1 LWPTFFSVAALFV
14 QLMGMVNC
22 DLKEPVMNHNESHKK
37 ATSFRLSAATRKRLR
52 EIAAETGMT
61 QSAVIDAVIR
71 QAKIIQR
78 PLLGA
83 EIVHLHG

>member
-1 LWPTFFSVAALFV
+1 
-14 QLMGMVNC
+14 
-22 DLKEPVMNHNESHKK
+22 MNHNESHKK